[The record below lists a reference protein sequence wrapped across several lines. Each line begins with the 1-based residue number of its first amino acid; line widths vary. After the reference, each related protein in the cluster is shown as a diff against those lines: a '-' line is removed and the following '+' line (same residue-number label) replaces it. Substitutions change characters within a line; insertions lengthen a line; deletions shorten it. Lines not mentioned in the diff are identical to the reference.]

1 MLLTFSGNRYS
12 VVLGR
17 VIQYSSGGGTFSGRV
32 SSRVTISYS
41 NTAGAVVVGGRRG
54 RSSWAVV
61 SAALPRS
68 SRPTCLMRT
77 SHAKDSFFYF
87 FSYTKVGLLITSS
100 ALLGLLAGC

>member
-1 MLLTFSGNRYS
+1 MQAICVADILGNSYS

-17 VIQYSSGGGTFSGRV
+17 VIQYSSGEGTFSARV

-41 NTAGAVVVGGRRG
+41 NTAG
-54 RSSWAVV
+54 AVV

-77 SHAKDSFFYF
+77 RRTPGEYQSHAKDSFFYF